1 MTAYLANAKQHT
13 VSPNMF
19 ILMIVDEALTD
30 GQHTTLESVRN
41 AVRQL
46 VPPVDLNVT
55 LRWTHGPVEVLQH
68 SRQLHR
74 RSPKRQRNP
83 QARTKSAIKNEK

>member
-55 LRWTHGPVEVLQH
+55 LRWTHRPVEVLQH
-68 SRQLHR
+68 SRQYIDDR
-74 RSPKRQRNP
+74 RKDSETHKHEQKVQLRM
-83 QARTKSAIKNEK
+83 